1 MRTLVTGATGTLG
14 TALTPRLR
22 AAGHEVRAA
31 SRSPPDDADGHDWV
45 ALDLASGDGV
55 AAAVDGVDTVVHAAT
70 APTGDTEAVDVEGT
84 KRLLD
89 AAADAGVSNFVY
101 PSIVGI
107 ESIPY
112 SYYEHKLAAERA
124 IEASEVPHTVLRAT
138 QFHEFVA
145 DIFETLSKLPLWP
158 LPTRMRIQPVAAGEV
173 ADVLVEDAVP
183 EPRGHTD
190 PMGGPEV
197 HTVGGLA
204 RAYREAKGLRRPV
217 VRLPIPTATFR
228 AFRDGKAICPDR
240 AVGTVTWPAWLA
252 SANEGGTDEAEAGT
266 GSDPRADTT

>member
-14 TALTPRLR
+14 EALLARLR

-31 SRSPPDDADGHDWV
+31 SRSPTDGGGVDWV
-45 ALDLASGDGV
+45 TLDLVRGDGV
-55 AAAVDGVDTVVHAAT
+55 EAALEGVDVVVHAAT

-84 KRLLD
+84 KRLLE

-124 IEASEVPHTVLRAT
+124 IGESDVGHTIVRAT

-145 DIFETLSKLPLWP
+145 DTFETLSKLPVWP
-158 LPTRMRIQPVAAGEV
+158 LPTRMRIQPVAVDEV
-173 ADVLVEDAVP
+173 ADALVEHVVP
-183 EPRGHTD
+183 EPGGRL
-190 PMGGPEV
+190 PPIAGPEV
-197 HTVGGLA
+197 HTVGELA
-204 RAYREAKGLRRPV
+204 RAYRAANGLRRPV
-217 VRLPIPTATFR
+217 FRLPIPTATFR
-228 AFRDGKAICPDR
+228 AFRDGKATRPDR
-240 AVGTVTWPAWLA
+240 AVGTVRWEAWLEHGPK
-252 SANEGGTDEAEAGT
+252 SATAAAP
-266 GSDPRADTT
+266 SADLT